1 VKATRRSRCHDS
13 HRGFTLLEILI
24 VLFIISIMT
33 GLTLVNLPQ
42 FAQTSDFDSEVDRL
56 KVVIEML
63 RDESLVQANEY
74 GFRPD
79 KNHYYFYI
87 YNEVKQSWELLD
99 EKPFASREL
108 PDNIR
113 LSLRVE
119 GGDFEDDEQEAPP
132 VLILSSGEIT
142 PFELEIKSYS
152 DRNLVRTLESD
163 GYGDIS
169 WQEQGQDED
178 R

>member
-1 VKATRRSRCHDS
+1 MV
-13 HRGFTLLEILI
+13 
-24 VLFIISIMT
+24 SIMT

-42 FAQTSDFDSEVDRL
+42 FTQTGDFDSEVDRL
-56 KVVIEML
+56 KVVLEML
-63 RDESLVQANEY
+63 RDESLIQANEY
-74 GFRPD
+74 GFRPERD
-79 KNHYYFYI
+79 GYNFYI
-87 YNEVKQSWELLD
+87 YDEIKQSWELLE

-119 GGDFEDDEQEAPP
+119 GDDIEDDEQEAPP

-152 DRNLVRTLESD
+152 DRNLARTLESD
-163 GYGDIS
+163 GYGDIF
-169 WQEQGQDED
+169 WQGQDDD